1 MTLGMRHSLGHDL
14 LWAGSPRLLKDSGD
28 DRHVLLHCLHARPS
42 LSASHALCSP
52 ITVSATGWTHK
63 RTVDRSTLALGG
75 GNRKPLEVFS
85 QRCGCLDVWLECVVD
100 GWREAKLKVK
110 KPV

>member
-1 MTLGMRHSLGHDL
+1 MEEGGGGGVVLMALGQLCTPRKCGWGTDL
-14 LWAGSPRLLKDSGD
+14 LLAIRQE
-28 DRHVLLHCLHARPS
+28 ARPGVN
-42 LSASHALCSP
+42 H
-52 ITVSATGWTHK
+52 VSFSG
-63 RTVDRSTLALGG
+63 GG